1 MHFATRWRPP
11 MPAKKPKS
19 KKLTF
24 TGMAKK
30 YGTTVSKVRKVYA
43 KGLAAHASSG
53 SRPGVSPH
61 AWAAARVR
69 SAFTGGPAAK
79 VDRAIITGKK
89 AVKKKK

>member
-1 MHFATRWRPP
+1 V
-11 MPAKKPKS
+11 AKSKS
-19 KKLTF
+19 KKRVDYK
-24 TGMAKK
+24 GMAKK
-30 YGTTVSKVRKVYA
+30 YRTTPDKVRRVYA

-79 VDRAIITGKK
+79 VDAAIVKGRKAAKPKRARPR
-89 AVKKKK
+89 KKKD